1 MTVNMMKMNRMK
13 MNMMAVI
20 DRFVRAAVDLPAG
33 TIVLRFKTSLVT
45 ANQSIIITQ

>member
-13 MNMMAVI
+13 MNMMAVV

-33 TIVLRFKTSLVT
+33 TIVLRFKSLPSIT
-45 ANQSIIITQ
+45 NQSS

>member
-1 MTVNMMKMNRMK
+1 MTKVNMIKKMKI
-13 MNMMAVI
+13 NMMAVI